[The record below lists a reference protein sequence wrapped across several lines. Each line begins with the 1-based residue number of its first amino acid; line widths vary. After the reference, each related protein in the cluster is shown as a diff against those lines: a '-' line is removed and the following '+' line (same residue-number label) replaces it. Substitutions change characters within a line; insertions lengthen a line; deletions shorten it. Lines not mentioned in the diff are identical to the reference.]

1 MKRIFKYLTVAA
13 LALCPLFAVA
23 ALDLPVKT
31 VNGRQ
36 FYYYEVKK
44 GDTLYGIAS
53 RLNISR
59 KDIVESN
66 PQAGDLIRIGQIL
79 YFPVDRFGDGT
90 PIEDTIVPEKKS
102 VPERTDILIHQVK
115 KGDTLYG
122 LSRKYNVDVES
133 IIALNPGSRTGIKA
147 GATLRIP
154 VPAAEDTTPEQDEP
168 VQSERNPEFPIN
180 IISTQPVNPT
190 IVQITDNEDEE
201 ESEDVGADNEADDE
215 VDSVSEEE
223 EDAATEDVDPT
234 LTEVN
239 AGPSSIVVMLP
250 FMLEDE
256 VPSRQA
262 MLYTDFYKGLLVAA
276 DSLAQRADSIS
287 IYAYDTMG
295 DNVRVNSLL
304 QDPVVAGASVIIA
317 PSDDEQLS
325 MILRSVDPQKTKVLN
340 VFNVRDSSY
349 IDNPASIQANI
360 PHRRMYA
367 RAMRAIDKYYPEYT
381 PVILKNENGR
391 SDKAEFIS
399 YISDIYRLRDVEPI
413 EIVYDGALLMSQLE
427 AIPNNGSRYLFI
439 PASGS
444 LAEFNKISHAINSI
458 RNASVAQETYALFGY
473 PDWTAFRNEA
483 EQMLHK
489 LGATVYSR
497 FYYDEDCFDSRC
509 LNEAFERWFGTKAI
523 GVVPNHGML
532 GFDVGNM
539 LIRNIR
545 DNNGYFMPEADHYN
559 GVQTSFRF
567 LQDNVNGGYSNDEIY
582 VLRFTPQGTVER
594 LPM

>member
-1 MKRIFKYLTVAA
+1 MKRIFRYITIVA
-13 LALCPLFAVA
+13 LALCPLCAVA

-31 VNGRQ
+31 VKGRQ

-53 RLNISR
+53 RLSISR

-66 PQAGDLIRIGQIL
+66 PEAGDLIRVGQIL

-90 PIEDTIVPEKKS
+90 PVADTVVPQENTA
-102 VPERTDILIHQVK
+102 PARTDVVVHQVK

-154 VPAAEDTTPEQDEP
+154 VMAADDDVSGHDE
-168 VQSERNPEFPIN
+168 VITAEEPEFPVN
-180 IISTQPVNPT
+180 VISTQPVHPD
-190 IVQITDNEDEE
+190 IVPVYDNEDEGTGE
-201 ESEDVGADNEADDE
+201 EVGDDSESEKDTDALSEDD
-215 VDSVSEEE
+215 D
-223 EDAATEDVDPT
+223 DTTDGDTDPT
-234 LTEVN
+234 LADIN
-239 AGPSSIVVMLP
+239 AGSSSIVVMLP
-250 FMLEDE
+250 FMLDDE

-276 DSLAQRADSIS
+276 DSLSQRSDSIR

-295 DNVRVNSLL
+295 ENARVSSLL
-304 QDPVVAGASVIIA
+304 QDPAVAGASVIIA
-317 PSDDEQLS
+317 PSDDDQLS

-349 IDNPASIQANI
+349 VNSPASIQANI

-399 YISDIYRLRDVEPI
+399 YITDIYRMRDVEPI

-444 LAEFNKISHAINSI
+444 LAEFNKISHAISSI

-473 PDWTAFRNEA
+473 PDWTAFRNDA
-483 EQMLHK
+483 EQMLHT

-509 LNEAFERWFGTKAI
+509 LNDAFERWFGTRAI

-545 DNNGYFMPEADHYN
+545 DNNGYFVPAADHYK

-567 LQDNVNGGYSNDEIY
+567 VQDNENGGYMNDEIY
-582 VLRFTPQGTVER
+582 VLRFTPQGSVER